1 MNIPV
6 YNTKGEKTGDY
17 NGPENIYGVDRHEI
31 SEYYSIK
38 QRLAGLR
45 RGTHSTL
52 TKSEVRGGGR
62 KPFRQKGTG
71 RARQGQSTSPLN
83 PGGGVTFGPKPR
95 SYDFSLNRKVR
106 RLAIFS
112 ALSCKLSEG
121 NLRIIDGL
129 NIEEPKTKKVLEVL
143 SGNIVNKTLIVY
155 DPALNGE
162 VGIALANSTI
172 AIGIPFSFL
181 NTYDILAA
189 NRVVITKEAAE
200 GIKEV
205 WA

>member
-1 MNIPV
+1 MNIPI
-6 YNTKGEKTGDY
+6 YNIKGEKTGDY
-17 NGPENIYGVDRHEI
+17 NGPETIYGVDRHEV

-71 RARQGQSTSPLN
+71 RARQGQSTSPIN

-95 SYDFSLNRKVR
+95 SYGFSLNRKVR

-112 ALSCKLSEG
+112 ALSSKVAEG

-129 NIEEPKTKKVLEVL
+129 VVEDPKTKKVLEVL
-143 SGNIVNKTLIVY
+143 SSNITKKTLVVY
-155 DPALNGE
+155 APAINGE
-162 VGIALANSTI
+162 LGIALANSTE